1 MYLFIFK
8 KAYFDFIKVPL
19 QAEVRVCFGE
29 FFFVFVFVF
38 LLSLH
43 SALHLHQSR
52 PRLKEKSL
60 NFQNKSQVIW

>member
-29 FFFVFVFVF
+29 FFFVFDFVF
-38 LLSLH
+38 F
-43 SALHLHQSR
+43 A
-52 PRLKEKSL
+52 
-60 NFQNKSQVIW
+60 

>member
-19 QAEVRVCFGE
+19 QAEVRVCFDE
-29 FFFVFVFVF
+29 FFLFVFVF

>member
-29 FFFVFVFVF
+29 FFFVF

>member
-29 FFFVFVFVF
+29 FFFF
-38 LLSLH
+38 LFLFFCLVYI
-43 SALHLHQSR
+43 QR
-52 PRLKEKSL
+52 FTCIKVD
-60 NFQNKSQVIW
+60 QG